1 MAKID
6 NLKIKLQKAKDLVI
20 SIQTQI
26 KELSG
31 GTKSKYYFLKEY
43 KNDFEAGLIGAKE
56 ICAKHNIPPTSFK
69 QFTRLNKWDT
79 KKAIEN
85 QTRIFNKKRNDKVN
99 AFRSFYEAGKM
110 NAYEISRKAG
120 TSPKKVLQI
129 INNEKW
135 NREAIAKK
143 SQQNIQIA
151 NIKHNFK
158 TKSTESIDWD
168 FDAFVKQK
176 QAEIEKQNIIIWK
189 RKK

>member
-1 MAKID
+1 
-6 NLKIKLQKAKDLVI
+6 
-20 SIQTQI
+20 
-26 KELSG
+26 
-31 GTKSKYYFLKEY
+31 
-43 KNDFEAGLIGAKE
+43 
-56 ICAKHNIPPTSFK
+56 
-69 QFTRLNKWDT
+69 
-79 KKAIEN
+79 
-85 QTRIFNKKRNDKVN
+85 
-99 AFRSFYEAGKM
+99 
-110 NAYEISRKAG
+110 G

-176 QAEIEKQNIIIWK
+176 QAEIDKANITIWK